1 MLIEKLMNL
10 PSYFQYIGQ
19 GFDFQNVILNF
30 LLSQHLPVWINPQV
44 YVVAPKST
52 FV

>member
-10 PSYFQYIGQ
+10 PSYFRYIGQ

-30 LLSQHLPVWINPQV
+30 LLLQHLPVWINPQV